1 MTPNDVK
8 TRTKQ
13 FAVRSFRVS
22 QALPRGAAGDV
33 LGRQL
38 LRAATAVAANYRAA
52 CRARSKAEFIAKL
65 GIVEEE
71 ADESLF
77 WLELI
82 DELKLIPSSRLRPL
96 LDEANQ
102 LVSIVVSSICTV
114 KRSGTI
120 NPKSAIRNPKSHD

>member
-1 MTPNDVK
+1 MTPDDVK
-8 TRTKQ
+8 ARTKQ
-13 FAVRSFRVS
+13 FAVRAFRVS
-22 QALPRGAAGDV
+22 QALPRGTTGDV

-52 CRARSKAEFIAKL
+52 CRARSKAGFIAKL

-102 LVSIVVSSICTV
+102 LVSIVVSSIRTV
-114 KRSGTI
+114 KRSGT
-120 NPKSAIRNPKSHD
+120 NPKSAIRDPKSHD